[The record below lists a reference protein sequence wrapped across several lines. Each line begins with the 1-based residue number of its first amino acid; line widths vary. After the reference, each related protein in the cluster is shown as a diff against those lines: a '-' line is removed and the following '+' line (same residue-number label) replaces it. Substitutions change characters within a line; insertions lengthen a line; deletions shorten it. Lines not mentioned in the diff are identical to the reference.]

1 MKPEQTILLLGGSRQ
16 QVVAIQAA
24 KACGYRTVLCDYLP
38 DNPGQYHADVFY
50 QESTTDRETI
60 LEIARKEAIGGIIA
74 YSSDPAAPTAAY
86 VAEQLGLP
94 TNPLAAVEAMS
105 VKTLFRKHMLDAGLH
120 CPQAVGIDAGAKPD
134 EIMRAVSD
142 LKFPVVVKP
151 TDSSGSKGVTI
162 VGKPEEVPAA
172 VAHAASFGRNG
183 VLIAEEFIE
192 RAFPYVVGGDVFV
205 LDGKVR
211 FWGLMSCLRDDACP
225 LVPVGEKTPA
235 GLSETQYEKSKAVL
249 QELVTSLGIRF
260 GELNVEIIIGKNDIP
275 YVIELGS
282 RAGGNM
288 IPVQLSDA
296 SGIDLVRANVMCA
309 MGDDPGNL
317 DWEPSGECYVHY
329 VLHSNVD
336 GTFEGVELSQ
346 AAEDACYRKVMYKE
360 PGSPV
365 EALDGANKA
374 LGILFFKFG
383 SGSEMDGLLSEIG
396 SHVKVAVSER

>member
-1 MKPEQTILLLGGSRQ
+1 M
-16 QVVAIQAA
+16 AIQAA

-94 TNPLAAVEAMS
+94 TNPLAAVETMS
-105 VKTLFRKHMLDAGLH
+105 VKTLFRKHMLDAGLP
-120 CPQAVGIDAGAKPD
+120 CPQAVGIVSGEDPTS
-134 EIMRAVSD
+134 IMQAVSD
-142 LKFPVVVKP
+142 LRFPVVVKP

-162 VGKPEEVPAA
+162 VNRPEDVPAA
-172 VAHAASFGRNG
+172 IMHAAGYGRNG
-183 VLIAEEFIE
+183 MLIVEEYIE
-192 RAFPYVVGGDVFV
+192 QTFPHVVGGDIFV

-235 GLSETQYEKSKAVL
+235 GLSEVQNEKSKAIL

-260 GELNVEIIIGKNDIP
+260 GELNVEIIIGEDDVP

-309 MGDDPGNL
+309 MGDDPGDL
-317 DWEPSGECYVHY
+317 DWESSGGCYVHY
-329 VLHSNVD
+329 VLHSNMD
-336 GTFEGVELSQ
+336 GTFEGVQLSQ
-346 AAEDACYRKVMYKE
+346 AAEDVCYRKVMYKE
-360 PGSPV
+360 SGSSV

-374 LGILFFKFG
+374 LGILFFKFE
-383 SGSEMDGLLSEIG
+383 SESEMDGLLSEIG
-396 SHVKVAVSER
+396 NHVKVAVNER